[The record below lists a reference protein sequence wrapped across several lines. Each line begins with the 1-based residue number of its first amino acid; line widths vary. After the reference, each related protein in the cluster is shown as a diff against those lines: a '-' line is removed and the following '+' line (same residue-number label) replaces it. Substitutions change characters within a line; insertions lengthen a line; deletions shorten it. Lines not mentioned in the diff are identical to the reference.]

1 MIEALIEALGQWIL
15 LRRLNPFRYIFSSKY
30 REATHQRWRQESPWL
45 ITVDI
50 LAGVFGLGLG
60 LGLALVMILMAII
73 ILVITLS

>member
-60 LGLALVMILMAII
+60 LALVMILMAII

>member
-50 LAGVFGLGLG
+50 LAGVFGL
-60 LGLALVMILMAII
+60 ALVMILMAII
-73 ILVITLS
+73 ILVITVS

>member
-50 LAGVFGLGLG
+50 LAGVFGLGL
-60 LGLALVMILMAII
+60 ALVMILMAII

>member
-50 LAGVFGLGLG
+50 LAGVFGL
-60 LGLALVMILMAII
+60 ALVMILMAII